1 MRRGYKRISWL
12 VNGVIIGLIVA
23 GLIGRSFT
31 ILLIGALVGL
41 AVAVLFKVVSWLRQR
56 SEG

>member
-12 VNGVIIGLIVA
+12 VNGVMIGLIVA
-23 GLIGRSFT
+23 GLMGRSFT
-31 ILLIGALVGL
+31 ILLIGALAGL
-41 AVAVLFKVVSWLRQR
+41 AVAVLFKAVSWLRQR